1 MGFDLASAKPVAASA
16 PPPGGSGF
24 DLASA
29 KPATPKAIPQNY
41 EDVAES
47 YRPTAIANKKALD
60 DWRAS
65 GSPKLST
72 APKTDAEYKQVRAV
86 MDALNYEKEHGRAA
100 PELPKPAPP
109 RKATQADYDRAAQ
122 LGAPDRTWRDDN
134 LLGNVM
140 GIPDAAIGIAGAMA
154 TPVIAVPGG
163 FIQSMFNGKDPE
175 TNASAIA
182 ERISPRPA
190 TGTGAQIMRGIG
202 HVAEPL
208 MALPTSQL
216 HALGEAGSSA
226 RMGLSNVKA
235 LAGATA
241 AIQGAE
247 DAAMV
252 AGAGKTNL
260 LDLVR
265 KPKESAL
272 AGVGAAATPVET
284 LRVQAANQLPV
295 PMGKLMT
302 KGMRT
307 RAKPDIQFEQI
318 AAKDPEMGAGLRNR
332 TVEVNQAAL
341 DNFDAFADA
350 TGAQGSGLR
359 PTGKVVNDY
368 LIQRVE
374 KAKTDIRKA
383 YNDAA
388 ESAEGMA
395 PADTAPLRAYL
406 DKHAAEAAGPQGV
419 PSLKLARALLDE
431 FDPQGTGKI
440 PLKEFNEIRQR
451 IANVSP
457 EGSTSS
463 VYKKPIQELVDSG
476 VEANGGPLYR
486 TARRQ
491 YENYQNEFKNAGAI
505 DRLLR
510 AKPGTKDRTV
520 ALEDV
525 VTKST
530 LDAPSTD
537 AVRQIKSTLTRK
549 QDAEGLQAWKEVQG
563 ETARQM
569 KERVL
574 GEGRLEG
581 GAREVLP
588 GKLSKMIREMDADGR
603 LEVIFSKK
611 GAQQWRDLAD
621 TVSEMKTIPPG
632 TVSSSGTAEV
642 LAGLLDTAVS
652 GSTGLPLPIASAI
665 NYGVKRVKK
674 NMKLK
679 KIDRALNPDGE

>member
-1 MGFDLASAKPVAASA
+1 MGFDLASAKPVA
-16 PPPGGSGF
+16 GGGGF
-24 DLASA
+24 DLATA
-29 KPATPKAIPQNY
+29 QPVAQKAAAQNF
-41 EDVAES
+41 EDVAEG
-47 YRPTAIANKKALD
+47 YRPTAIANKKAVD
-60 DWRAS
+60 DWRAA
-65 GSPKLST
+65 GSPQLST
-72 APKTDAEYKQVRAV
+72 APKTDAEYKQVSAV
-86 MDALNYEKEHGRAA
+86 LAGLNYEKEHGRPA
-100 PELPKPAPP
+100 PEIPVPQR
-109 RKATQADYDRAAQ
+109 RKATQHDVDRARELA
-122 LGAPDRTWRDDN
+122 APDRTWRDDN
-134 LLGNVM
+134 PLGNAV
-140 GIPDAAIGIAGAMA
+140 GPLDAGLGVLAGMA
-154 TPVIAVPGG
+154 TPVVAVPGG
-163 FIQSMFNGKDPE
+163 FVQSLFNGKDPE
-175 TNASAIA
+175 RNASDIA
-182 ERISPRPA
+182 ERIAYRPA
-190 TGTGAQIMRGIG
+190 TGTGAQILRGVG
-202 HVAEPL
+202 QVAEPL
-208 MALPTSQL
+208 GALPFAEL
-216 HALGEAGSSA
+216 NNLGRAVGSA
-226 RMGLSNVKA
+226 NTGVRG
-235 LAGATA
+235 LAGANA
-241 AIQGAE
+241 AAQGAQ
-247 DAAMV
+247 DAALV
-252 AGAGKTNL
+252 AGAGKASI

-265 KPKESAL
+265 KPKEATL
-272 AGVGAAATPVET
+272 AGVGAAATPAET
-284 LRVQAANQLPV
+284 MRVQAANQLPV
-295 PMGKLMT
+295 PMGQLMT

-318 AAKDPEMGAGLRNR
+318 AAKDPELGAGLRNR

-368 LIQRVE
+368 LIKRV
-374 KAKTDIRKA
+374 KDAKTEIRKA

-388 ESAEGMA
+388 ESAEGKA
-395 PADTAPLRAYL
+395 PADYKPLREYLKKYQEEADTGNAPILNTVQKILERLDPENTGTVPVSAY
-406 DKHAAEAAGPQGV
+406 
-419 PSLKLARALLDE
+419 
-431 FDPQGTGKI
+431 
-440 PLKEFNEIRQR
+440 NEIRER
-451 IANVSP
+451 VGSMAKTDTKNSP
-457 EGSTSS
+457 YG
-463 VYKKPIQELVDSG
+463 KPLQDIIDAE
-476 VEANGGPLYR
+476 VEAKGGPLYR

-563 ETARQM
+563 EAARQM
-569 KERVL
+569 KERAL
-574 GEGRLEG
+574 GTGRLES

-588 GKLSKMIREMDADGR
+588 GKLSDMIREMDADGR
-603 LEVIFSKK
+603 LEVIFSKN

-679 KIDRALNPDGE
+679 KIDRALNPDGSPP